1 VVMHKNFR
9 IYFLSVGHAVGRI
22 HMHNSLCFHKQ
33 VLLLHGFHVIATD
46 LWGYTMFSKL
56 LYVASYACQPLLSDI
71 VCIFEYFGV
80 GKTAIVVSYLFTCV
94 LLIFCLT
101 TWFSLQILKFFRV
114 SPL

>member
-1 VVMHKNFR
+1 
-9 IYFLSVGHAVGRI
+9 
-22 HMHNSLCFHKQ
+22 
-33 VLLLHGFHVIATD
+33 
-46 LWGYTMFSKL
+46 MFSKP